1 VIKRVY
7 RKTGVRHEA
16 GGFVVLL
23 DDSVLRSPGRCA
35 LCLPTESMAQAIAS
49 EWDGQG
55 EELDTTALRL
65 TKLAGR
71 AVDMDAAERAQV
83 EDTVA
88 GYVETDLVSHRAEGP
103 PDLVAKQAAVW
114 DPLLEWAMQA
124 FSKAPQVTVGV
135 LPVPT
140 DASLAARYVD
150 IVAGLDLY
158 ELVSLQALTSVTGSL
173 VIALAVFKQELD
185 ADRAWDVSQIDET
198 YRMSRWGDDPEA
210 AGSRATRRE
219 DLNAAVRLLELNR
232 ALEPV
237 IG

>member
-1 VIKRVY
+1 MKRVY
-7 RKTGVRHEA
+7 RQTGVRREA

-23 DDSVLRSPGRCA
+23 DDSVLRSPGRRA
-35 LCLPTESMAQAIAS
+35 LCLPSEPMARAIAS

-55 EELDTTALRL
+55 EELDTTSLRL

-71 AVDMDAAERAQV
+71 AVDMDAAERAQA
-83 EDTVA
+83 EATVA
-88 GYVETDLVSHRAEGP
+88 AYIETDLVSHRAEGP
-103 PDLVAKQAAVW
+103 PDLVADQVAAW

-124 FSKAPQVTVGV
+124 FSKAPRITVGI
-135 LPVPT
+135 LPAPN
-140 DASLAARYVD
+140 DASMAACYAD
-150 IVAGLDLY
+150 IVAGFDLY

-185 ADRAWDVSQIDET
+185 ADRAWGVSQIDET
-198 YRMSRWGDDPEA
+198 YRMSRCGDDPEA
-210 AGSRATRRE
+210 ADSRAIRRE

-232 ALEPV
+232 ALKPV